1 MIKYINVEKAQ
12 YLIGT
17 EETCIL
23 NLVAAWCSDCT
34 EQSKNFHSFA
44 RTFTEQGISVYE
56 INVQNEKNLFLSPSH
71 QQLTQLYS
79 GHGFPRTVLIKKGKS
94 ADADN
99 VEVISE
105 EQLAALADK
114 FKKQLNLD

>member
-1 MIKYINVEKAQ
+1 MIKYISVEQAQ
-12 YLIGT
+12 DLMQS
-17 EETCIL
+17 EQTCIF

-44 RTFTEQGISVYE
+44 RIFTEQAISVYE

-71 QQLTQLYS
+71 QQLTKLFG
-79 GHGFPRTVLIKKGKS
+79 GHGFPRTVLIKKGKK

-105 EQLAALADK
+105 EQLAELADK